1 MNKISLSI
9 NEISNI
15 FSKTTELSFLM
26 SSIWYNRKTIWHWKL
41 WSRSILRYTY
51 LTNFHQIEGVE
62 WLEKNTAINT
72 FLTLCTKVYINV
84 YIDTHTLYVHIR
96 GIYIRFSKQNVI
108 YLFKRAK
115 QKHYMEGLLLL
126 TLCISVR
133 KVSNQ
138 ISRNSF
144 QGTRSNVY
152 WTYLFDRIYLAAD
165 SILIT
170 ILITLNIL
178 LIDDLTLIFF
188 SFLTF
193 ISYASDTARL
203 IVTSDFIKTQ
213 SPFPFDEHD
222 TRRGNDLGTRLSS
235 GFNNY

>member
-26 SSIWYNRKTIWHWKL
+26 STIWCNRKTIWHWKL

-115 QKHYMEGLLLL
+115 QKHYIEGLLLL
-126 TLCISVR
+126 TLSISVR

-144 QGTRSNVY
+144 QGTRLNIWSNIFNMAM
-152 WTYLFDRIYLAAD
+152 LR
-165 SILIT
+165 IT
-170 ILITLNIL
+170 IYVWNFKSHEGCSGLN
-178 LIDDLTLIFF
+178 
-188 SFLTF
+188 
-193 ISYASDTARL
+193 
-203 IVTSDFIKTQ
+203 
-213 SPFPFDEHD
+213 
-222 TRRGNDLGTRLSS
+222 
-235 GFNNY
+235 FNVH

>member
-96 GIYIRFSKQNVI
+96 GMYIRFSKHGKLQTWK
-108 YLFKRAK
+108 LRFKIEFALKTVDVTTSITYFKNTDDIIR
-115 QKHYMEGLLLL
+115 
-126 TLCISVR
+126 
-133 KVSNQ
+133 NQ
-138 ISRNSF
+138 RDSM
-144 QGTRSNVY
+144 RS
-152 WTYLFDRIYLAAD
+152 
-165 SILIT
+165 
-170 ILITLNIL
+170 
-178 LIDDLTLIFF
+178 
-188 SFLTF
+188 
-193 ISYASDTARL
+193 
-203 IVTSDFIKTQ
+203 
-213 SPFPFDEHD
+213 
-222 TRRGNDLGTRLSS
+222 
-235 GFNNY
+235 